1 MQLELTQKE
10 IDDLAK
16 GYAQGRLAEWMILD
30 AVDDDQALFQRIV
43 IRSKDFDPHADD
55 GEAIVGLI

>member
-1 MQLELTQKE
+1 MELTQQE

-30 AVDDDQALFQRIV
+30 AVDDDPVLFQRIV
-43 IRSKDFDPHADD
+43 VRSKDFNPSADD
-55 GEAIVGLI
+55 GEAIEGLI